1 MKIAMGSDH
10 GGIHLKNHLKD
21 YLTQKGYEVLDKGT
35 YTEESCDY
43 PDYAEKVGKA
53 VTGGEAELGILV
65 CGTGLGISI
74 AANKIKGVR
83 AAVCGDVYSAKMS
96 REHNNANILAL
107 GERVTGIGL
116 AEMIVDVWLSTEF
129 AGGRH
134 ARRVDKIM
142 ALEAEQ

>member
-21 YLTQKGYEVLDKGT
+21 YLELKGYEVIDKGT

-43 PDYAEKVGKA
+43 PDYAAKVGHA
-53 VTGGEAELGILV
+53 VTGGEADLGILV

-96 REHNNANILAL
+96 REHNNAN
-107 GERVTGIGL
+107 
-116 AEMIVDVWLSTEF
+116 MIVDVWLHTEF

-134 ARRVDKIM
+134 ERRVEKIM
-142 ALEAEQ
+142 ALEAEG

>member
-21 YLTQKGYEVLDKGT
+21 YLDLKGYEVIDNGT

-43 PDYAEKVGKA
+43 PDYAAKVGHA
-53 VTGGEAELGILV
+53 VTGGEADLGILV

-96 REHNNANILAL
+96 LEHS
-107 GERVTGIGL
+107 
-116 AEMIVDVWLSTEF
+116 STIFCLCACE
-129 AGGRH
+129 
-134 ARRVDKIM
+134 
-142 ALEAEQ
+142 

>member
-10 GGIHLKNHLKD
+10 GGIHLKNHLKG
-21 YLTQKGYEVLDKGT
+21 YLEGKGYEVLDKGT

-43 PDYAEKVGKA
+43 PDYAVKVGHA
-53 VTGGEAELGILV
+53 VVGGEAELGILV

-107 GERVTGIGL
+107 GERVTGVGL
-116 AEMIVDVWLSTEF
+116 AEMIVDAWLAAEF

-142 ALEAEQ
+142 ALEAE

>member
-21 YLTQKGYEVLDKGT
+21 YLELKGYEVIDKGT

-43 PDYAEKVGKA
+43 PDYAAKVGHA
-53 VTGGEAELGILV
+53 VTGGEADLGILV

-83 AAVCGDVYSAKMS
+83 AAVCGDKNEPRAQQRQYSGFGRA
-96 REHNNANILAL
+96 RNRCWPCRNDCRCLAAY
-107 GERVTGIGL
+107 RIC
-116 AEMIVDVWLSTEF
+116 
-129 AGGRH
+129 
-134 ARRVDKIM
+134 RRTP
-142 ALEAEQ
+142 

>member
-10 GGIHLKNHLKD
+10 GGIHLKNRLKD
-21 YLTQKGYEVLDKGT
+21 YLELKGYEVIDKGT

-43 PDYAEKVGKA
+43 PDYAAKVGRA
-53 VTGGEAELGILV
+53 VTGGEADLGILV

-107 GERVTGIGL
+107 GERVTGVGL
-116 AEMIVDVWLSTEF
+116 AEMIVDVWLHTEF

-134 ARRVDKIM
+134 ERRVEKIM
-142 ALEAEQ
+142 ALEAEG

>member
-96 REHNNANILAL
+96 REHNNTNILAL
-107 GERVTGIGL
+107 GERVTGVGL
-116 AEMIVDVWLSTEF
+116 AEMIVDVWLATEF

-142 ALEAEQ
+142 ALEAE

>member
-10 GGIHLKNHLKD
+10 GGIHLKNHLKG
-21 YLTQKGYEVLDKGT
+21 YLEGKGYEVLDKGT

-43 PDYAEKVGKA
+43 PDYAAKVGRA
-53 VTGGEAELGILV
+53 VVGGEAELGILV

-107 GERVTGIGL
+107 GERVTGVGL
-116 AEMIVDVWLSTEF
+116 AEMIVDRWRRNNEEGRTCCRST
-129 AGGRH
+129 
-134 ARRVDKIM
+134 ARRGGAD
-142 ALEAEQ
+142 